1 MSRVLFHSLT
11 IPPDQ
16 VSTGILVADIAA
28 KFHNK
33 GTSIEVLAST
43 PQYRFDSKE
52 FSAEEMTKVKRNIY
66 TSNYK
71 GVKITH
77 LYASKRSFNRI
88 TRLFQWISYHIKS
101 ITYLTKNRKNFDTI
115 YIFSYPPT
123 MNLIAIYSKKILKKK
138 TVYSVWELYPEI
150 ASKLNELNSNLL
162 LNLFKRI
169 DNFCLRIIDNVVVN
183 SEELKDYLV
192 SRRNI
197 EENKVNVI
205 YHFSNEPEIPKPS
218 IMNKE
223 IMYAGNLGTPQN
235 LESFI
240 NIFSENTNKFNLTI
254 YGSGSQYERISSM
267 NSNNIKVNSFVDR
280 KKLVELTKDI
290 PYALVSLSPKL
301 TVEGFPGKT
310 FDYLK
315 MNKILIGYSNPESGL
330 AKFIEKYELGVN
342 ISPNV
347 DNIAEK
353 FDQLQDKLFID
364 RVYKN
369 ITKVNNQLANINIIA
384 DRYLGLI

>member
-52 FSAEEMTKVKRNIY
+52 FSAEEMTRVKRNIY

-88 TRLFQWISYHIKS
+88 TRLFQWVSYHIKS
-101 ITYLTKNRKNFDTI
+101 ITYLTKNRKNFDSI

-150 ASKLNELNSNLL
+150 ASKLNELNSSLL

-169 DNFCLRIIDNVVVN
+169 DNFCLRVIDNVVVN

-192 SRRNI
+192 SKRNI

-240 NIFSENTNKFNLTI
+240 NIFSQSTNKFNLTI
-254 YGSGSQYERISSM
+254 YGTGTQYERISNM
-267 NSNNIKVNSFVDR
+267 NSNNISVNSFVNR

-347 DNIAEK
+347 DNIDEK
-353 FDQLQDKLFID
+353 FEQLQDKLFID

-369 ITKVNNQLANINIIA
+369 ITKVNNQLADINIIA

>member
-16 VSTGILVADIAA
+16 VSTGKLVADIAA
-28 KFHNK
+28 EFKTK
-33 GTSIEVLAST
+33 GIPIEVLAST
-43 PQYRFDSKE
+43 PQYRFDSKD
-52 FSAEEMTKVKRNIY
+52 FLDEEMIKVKRNIY

-77 LYASKRSFNRI
+77 LHASKRSFSR
-88 TRLFQWISYHIKS
+88 TKRLIQWINYHFKS
-101 ITYLTKNRKNFDTI
+101 ITYLTKNRKNFDSI

-150 ASKLNELNSNLL
+150 ASKLNELNSSFL

-169 DNFCLRIIDNVVVN
+169 DNFCLRIIDDVVVN
-183 SEELKDYLV
+183 SQELKDYLV
-192 SRRNI
+192 SKRNI
-197 EENKVNVI
+197 DENKINVI
-205 YHFSNEPEIPKPS
+205 YHFSNEPQTPKPT
-218 IMNKE
+218 IINKE

-240 NIFSENTNKFNLTI
+240 NIFSKSTNQFNLTI
-254 YGSGSQYERISSM
+254 YGSGTQYERISKM

-290 PYALVSLSPKL
+290 PYALISLSPKL

-315 MNKILIGYSNPESGL
+315 MNKILIGYSNPQSGL

-347 DNIAEK
+347 DNLDEK
-353 FDQLQDKLFID
+353 LYQLQDEQFID

-369 ITKVNNQLANINIIA
+369 ITKVNDQLANINIIA
-384 DRYLGLI
+384 EKYFELI

>member
-16 VSTGILVADIAA
+16 VSTGKLVADIAA
-28 KFHNK
+28 EFKTK
-33 GTSIEVLAST
+33 GIPIEVLAST
-43 PQYRFDSKE
+43 PQYRFDSKD
-52 FSAEEMTKVKRNIY
+52 FLDEEMIKVKRNIY

-77 LYASKRSFNRI
+77 LHASKRSFSR
-88 TRLFQWISYHIKS
+88 TKRLIQWINYHFKS
-101 ITYLTKNRKNFDTI
+101 ITYLTKNRKNFDSI

-150 ASKLNELNSNLL
+150 ASKLNELNSSFL

-169 DNFCLRIIDNVVVN
+169 DNFCLRIIDDVVVN
-183 SEELKDYLV
+183 SQELKDYLV
-192 SRRNI
+192 SKRNI
-197 EENKVNVI
+197 DENKINVI
-205 YHFSNEPEIPKPS
+205 YHFSNEPQTPKPT
-218 IMNKE
+218 IINKE

-240 NIFSENTNKFNLTI
+240 NIFSNSTNEFNLTI
-254 YGSGSQYERISSM
+254 YGSGTQYERISKI

-290 PYALVSLSPKL
+290 PYALISLSPKL

-315 MNKILIGYSNPESGL
+315 MNKILIGYSNPQSGL

-347 DNIAEK
+347 DNLDEK
-353 FDQLQDKLFID
+353 LYQLQDEQFID

-369 ITKVNNQLANINIIA
+369 ITKVNDQLANINIIA
-384 DRYLGLI
+384 EKYFELI

>member
-169 DNFCLRIIDNVVVN
+169 DNFCLRVIDNVVVN

-192 SRRNI
+192 SKRNI

-254 YGSGSQYERISSM
+254 YGSGSQYERISNM

-347 DNIAEK
+347 DNIDEK

-369 ITKVNNQLANINIIA
+369 ITKVNNQLADINIIA

>member
-150 ASKLNELNSNLL
+150 ASKLNELNSSLL

-169 DNFCLRIIDNVVVN
+169 DNFCLRVIDNVVVN

-192 SRRNI
+192 SKRNI

-240 NIFSENTNKFNLTI
+240 NIFSESTNKFNLTI
-254 YGSGSQYERISSM
+254 YGSGTQYERISNM

-347 DNIAEK
+347 DNIDEK

>member
-16 VSTGILVADIAA
+16 VSTGILVADLAA
-28 KFHNK
+28 KFK
-33 GTSIEVLAST
+33 TKDISIEILAST
-43 PQYRFDSKE
+43 PQYRFDSEE
-52 FSAEEMTKVKRNIY
+52 FSSEEMTKVKRNIY

-77 LYASKRSFNRI
+77 LYASKRSFSRI
-88 TRLFQWISYHIKS
+88 KRIIQWINYHFKS
-101 ITYLTKNRKNFDTI
+101 IAYLTKNRKNFDSI

-150 ASKLNELNSNLL
+150 ASKLNELNSSIL

-183 SEELKDYLV
+183 SQELKDYLV
-192 SRRNI
+192 SKRNI

-205 YHFSNEPEIPKPS
+205 YHFSNEPETPKPS

-240 NIFSENTNKFNLTI
+240 NIFSESNNNFNLTI
-254 YGSGSQYERISSM
+254 YGSGTQYERISKM
-267 NSNNIKVNSFVDR
+267 NSNSIKVNSFVDR

-347 DNIAEK
+347 DNIDEK
-353 FDQLQDKLFID
+353 LNQLQDKMFID

-369 ITKVNNQLANINIIA
+369 ITKVNDQLANINIIA
-384 DRYLGLI
+384 NKYFELI

>member
-28 KFHNK
+28 KFQTK
-33 GTSIEVLAST
+33 GMSIEVLAST

-52 FSAEEMTKVKRNIY
+52 FSTEEMKKVKRNIY

-88 TRLFQWISYHIKS
+88 TRLLQWISYHIKS
-101 ITYLTKNRKNFDTI
+101 ISYLTRNRKNFDSI

-150 ASKLNELNSNLL
+150 ASKLNELNSSIL

-183 SEELKDYLV
+183 SQELKDYLV
-192 SRRNI
+192 SKRNI

-205 YHFSNEPEIPKPS
+205 YHFSNEPETPKPS

-240 NIFSENTNKFNLTI
+240 NIFSESNNNFNLTI
-254 YGSGSQYERISSM
+254 YGSGTQYERISKM
-267 NSNNIKVNSFVDR
+267 NSNSIKVNSFVDR

-347 DNIAEK
+347 DNIDEK
-353 FDQLQDKLFID
+353 FQQLQDKLFIE

>member
-1 MSRVLFHSLT
+1 MNRVLFHSLT

-240 NIFSENTNKFNLTI
+240 NIFSESTNKFNLTI
-254 YGSGSQYERISSM
+254 YGSGTQYERISNM
-267 NSNNIKVNSFVDR
+267 NSNNINVNSFVDR

-347 DNIAEK
+347 DNIDEK

>member
-33 GTSIEVLAST
+33 GISIEVLAST

-101 ITYLTKNRKNFDTI
+101 ITYLTKNRKNFDSI

-192 SRRNI
+192 SKRNI

-205 YHFSNEPEIPKPS
+205 YHFSNEQEIPKPS

-240 NIFSENTNKFNLTI
+240 NIFSESTNKFNLTI
-254 YGSGSQYERISSM
+254 YGSGTQYERISNM
-267 NSNNIKVNSFVDR
+267 NTNNIKVNSFVDR

-347 DNIAEK
+347 DNIDEK
-353 FDQLQDKLFID
+353 IDQLQDKLFID

-384 DRYLGLI
+384 DKYLGLI